1 MESTKF
7 YDEAL
12 CKFYGKLEINS
23 YPLSS
28 LDIYAQHFNKVCKN
42 LSDIKSLATLARQQD
57 WNKGISLREEILDKD
72 HVVVVTD
79 PKLNIVYATQNI
91 FSMNGYSP
99 EEIIGNKPKMFQGEK
114 TCQETSKQIS
124 AAIKQLLPF
133 EATITN
139 YRKNGSIYNC
149 WIKGQPI
156 FNRKGKVVNFIAFE
170 KEVA

>member
-12 CKFYGKLEINS
+12 SNFYNKMEISS

-28 LDIYAQHFNKVCKN
+28 LDIYAQHFSKVCKN
-42 LSDIKSLATLARQQD
+42 LNDIKGLTNLAKQQGWMDSLP
-57 WNKGISLREEILDKD
+57 LRNEILDKN

-79 PKLNIVYATQNI
+79 PQLNIVYATQNI

-114 TCQETSKQIS
+114 TCQNTSKHIS
-124 AAIKQLLPF
+124 EAIKQRIPF

-139 YRKNGSIYNC
+139 YRKNGSTYNC

-156 FNRKGKVVNFIAFE
+156 FDRKGKVVNFIAFE

>member
-1 MESTKF
+1 MENTKF

-12 CKFYGKLEINS
+12 CNFYSKLQISS
-23 YPLSS
+23 YPISS

-42 LSDIKSLATLARQQD
+42 LNDIAGLTNLAKRQD
-57 WNKGISLREEILDKD
+57 WKESLPLRQEIMDKE

-79 PKLNIVYATQNI
+79 AQLNIVYATQNI

-99 EEIIGNKPKMFQGEK
+99 EEVVGNKPKMFQGEK
-114 TCQETSKQIS
+114 TCPDTSKKIS
-124 AAIKQLLPF
+124 AAIKQLSPF

-139 YRKNGSIYNC
+139 YRKDGSIYNC

>member
-1 MESTKF
+1 MENTKF

-12 CKFYGKLEINS
+12 SKFYKKLEISS

-28 LDIYAQHFNKVCKN
+28 LDIYAQHFNKVCKTLN
-42 LSDIKSLATLARQQD
+42 DIKGLTHLARQQD
-57 WNKGISLREEILDKD
+57 WKEELPLREEILGSD

-79 PKLNIVYATQNI
+79 PQLNIVYATQNI

-99 EEIIGNKPKMFQGEK
+99 EEVIGNKPKMFQGEK
-114 TCQETSKQIS
+114 TCQDTSKQIS
-124 AAIKQLLPF
+124 AAIRQLVPF

-170 KEVA
+170 REVA

>member
-1 MESTKF
+1 MENTKF

-12 CKFYGKLEINS
+12 CNFYSKLEISS

-42 LSDIKSLATLARQQD
+42 LNDINGLTSLAKRHGWKEGLP
-57 WNKGISLREEILDKD
+57 LRNEILDKD

-79 PKLNIVYATQNI
+79 PQLNIVYATQNI

-99 EEIIGNKPKMFQGEK
+99 EEVVGNKPKMFQGEK
-114 TCQETSKQIS
+114 TCKETSRNISEAIKKQI
-124 AAIKQLLPF
+124 PF

-139 YRKNGSIYNC
+139 YRKNGSTYKC

-156 FNRKGKVVNFIAFE
+156 FDRKGKVVNFIAFE